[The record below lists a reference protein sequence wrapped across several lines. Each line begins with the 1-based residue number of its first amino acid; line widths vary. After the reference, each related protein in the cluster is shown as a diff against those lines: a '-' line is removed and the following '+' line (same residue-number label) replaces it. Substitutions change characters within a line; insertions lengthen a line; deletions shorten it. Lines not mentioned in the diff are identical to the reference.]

1 MSPSAPRIYG
11 MRRAWTADRIAGREM
26 RAAGLHESTPL
37 GATDRLLRHAER
49 TARGCERSPRPAL
62 HLAILTCMDSR
73 IDPAG
78 LFGLAPGD
86 AQILRNAG
94 GAATDDVIKSVRLT
108 QENFG
113 VRDVVV
119 VQHRGCVALDD
130 PADPRRSVAR
140 ALAAI
145 SRAPGLTVNARG
157 FVLDI
162 PSGTLTEVHPR
173 LTTT

>member
-1 MSPSAPRIYG
+1 MSLSYG
-11 MRRAWTADRIAGREM
+11 MRRTWTPDRIAGREM
-26 RAAGLHESTPL
+26 RSAGLDRSTPL
-37 GATDRLLRHAER
+37 GATDRLVQHAER
-49 TARGCERSPRPAL
+49 TSRGLERSPRPAL

-94 GAATDDVIKSVRLT
+94 GAATDDVINSVRLT

-113 VRDVVV
+113 VRDVLV
-119 VQHRGCVALDD
+119 VQHRGCVAVDD

-140 ALAAI
+140 ALAAL
-145 SRAPGLTVNARG
+145 SRAPGLTINARG
-157 FVLDI
+157 FVLDL
-162 PSGTLTEVHPR
+162 PSGKLAEVHPR
-173 LTTT
+173 LLTQ

>member
-26 RAAGLHESTPL
+26 RAAGLHQSTPL
-37 GATDRLLRHAER
+37 GATDRLLLHAEG

-78 LFGLAPGD
+78 LFGLALGD

-94 GAATDDVIKSVRLT
+94 GAATEDVIASVRLT

-140 ALAAI
+140 ALAAL

-162 PSGTLTEVHPR
+162 PSGRLTEVHPR
-173 LTTT
+173 LITT